1 MAVHTFKNMHSFI
14 TTHSQPT
21 SGVSAGHIMPHKVL
35 WSCRGLANL
44 PSLPI
49 GEFTRLKWESVDAK
63 VNLFNT

>member
-1 MAVHTFKNMHSFI
+1 
-14 TTHSQPT
+14 
-21 SGVSAGHIMPHKVL
+21 MPHKVL

-63 VNLFNT
+63 VNLFNTLVLKNNNNNMQLINFINYIKFRSNNLF